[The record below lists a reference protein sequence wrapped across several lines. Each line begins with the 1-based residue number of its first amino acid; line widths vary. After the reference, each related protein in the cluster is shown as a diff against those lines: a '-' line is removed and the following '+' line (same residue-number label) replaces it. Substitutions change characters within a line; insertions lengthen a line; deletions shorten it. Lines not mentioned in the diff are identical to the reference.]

1 MATLHPQLLTGPEPG
16 EHVVLTQ
23 GSGTGDM
30 SSGRQGPAV
39 AGFSESPTL
48 GTHVPLPDS
57 RPGSHADD
65 TQGLGS
71 DTSHL
76 KKTRG
81 WHQGLPLPPQGRY
94 SPTPEGGWVDI

>member
-1 MATLHPQLLTGPEPG
+1 M
-16 EHVVLTQ
+16 VLMQ
-23 GSGTGDM
+23 GSGTGAI

-48 GTHVPLPDS
+48 GTHVTFPDS
-57 RPGSHADD
+57 SPGSHVDD
-65 TQGLGS
+65 IQGLGS
-71 DTSHL
+71 ETSHL

-81 WHQGLPLPPQGRY
+81 WHQGLPLTPHGRY